1 MICQRYTLTTGF
13 YKMICKACNCIL
25 TEAEAQVK
33 YLDFDEHIELC
44 SECLRESEINFTDF
58 PIEMFD
64 DDDDYED

>member
-1 MICQRYTLTTGF
+1 
-13 YKMICKACNCIL
+13 MICKACNCIL